1 MNRYPGTG
9 TFIRVWQ
16 STYSCLR
23 SSKLLMKLNASFW
36 PEVFT
41 ALKKTTLAYTVY
53 IFLFRISRPTDL
65 YLLKAFPMNIAFAI
79 LLSTCLIHFLVPL
92 PLCTVERDSLNY
104 MIRTTVQCLVRCGL
118 LLSFTASG
126 GGRDNLKRQ
135 NWTGQDTTQQGTTR
149 CDTT

>member
-1 MNRYPGTG
+1 M
-9 TFIRVWQ
+9 RVWQ

-36 PEVFT
+36 PEIFT
-41 ALKKTTLAYTVY
+41 ALKKTTLAYTIY
-53 IFLFRISRPTDL
+53 IFLFRISRQTDL
-65 YLLKAFPMNIAFAI
+65 YLLKVFRII
-79 LLSTCLIHFLVPL
+79 STCLIHFLVPL